1 MSSTMSM
8 VDAERLASTVKEYP
22 IIYDRGHPL
31 FHKKE
36 EKLSAWNSVANL
48 LGMENGESVCILSP
62 DEAAEFPY
70 VRQYKV
76 IESFMLEKSIYI
88 LF

>member
-1 MSSTMSM
+1 MSM

-36 EKLSAWNSVANL
+36 EKLNAWEGVANV
-48 LGMENGESVCILSP
+48 LGMENGKAL
-62 DEAAEFPY
+62 
-70 VRQYKV
+70 
-76 IESFMLEKSIYI
+76 
-88 LF
+88 LFFSGFIAP